1 MPHQPPIKL
10 QRICIG
16 LTVSFT
22 AGLVLLSLPTKAIAQ
37 LNQSDITGINSMDP
51 MGLNVLDTDSNLL
64 DPGTLAT
71 AAELAAALDQ
81 AYAACL
87 ASQAAIADRP
97 RRFARVPEGDVEV
110 CTTAEC
116 DRFNA
121 LRQQAQDL
129 LDQARAQSL
138 AQPNPDRRRW

>member
-1 MPHQPPIKL
+1 MTHQPPIKL

-16 LTVSFT
+16 LTVSLT
-22 AGLVLLSLPTKAIAQ
+22 AGLMLLGTATEAIAQ
-37 LNQSDITGINSMDP
+37 LNQSDITGVNSMDP
-51 MGLNVLDTDSNLL
+51 MGLNVLDNNPNSL
-64 DPGTLAT
+64 DPETLAT

-97 RRFARVPEGDVEV
+97 RRFARVPEEGVEI

-121 LRQQAQDL
+121 LRQQAQAL
-129 LDQARAQSL
+129 LDQARSQLSP
-138 AQPNPDRRRW
+138 QPHPDRRRW